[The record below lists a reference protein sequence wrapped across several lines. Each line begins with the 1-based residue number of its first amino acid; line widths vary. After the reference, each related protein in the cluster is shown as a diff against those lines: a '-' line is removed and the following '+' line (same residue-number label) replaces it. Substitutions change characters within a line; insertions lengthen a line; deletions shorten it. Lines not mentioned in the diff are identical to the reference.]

1 MAYGSDSNEMEENHV
16 VHDEGD
22 DEKADAFAAVAFILL
37 AVAAATT
44 FVATL

>member
-1 MAYGSDSNEMEENHV
+1 MAYGSDSNEVEENHV
-16 VHDEGD
+16 MHDEG
-22 DEKADAFAAVAFILL
+22 DEKADAFAAVAFVLL